1 MGCNQ
6 LILNEELSGYT
17 LMYRAVHGND
27 DKLEEAE
34 E

>member
-6 LILNEELSGYT
+6 LILNENLSGYT

-27 DKLEEAE
+27 DKIEVEEE
-34 E
+34 